1 MTPIMSNRASSC
13 YAYLC
18 EKGYTPMS
26 PLEIRKTLV
35 CKENGVTYRLENLK
49 DCESVEFL
57 IDEDIIQGDTSRC
70 DRLLLIKYGAPIA
83 NLEQW
88 VQIFVELKGG
98 DIEKAVEQIV
108 TTVSNPMFSHSTNI
122 SRRARII
129 TKNRIPSNGSN
140 TKLEKNKK
148 LLAEK
153 YKCYLRC
160 LKSGNP
166 ERFEV

>member
-1 MTPIMSNRASSC
+1 MSNNASSC

-18 EKGYTPMS
+18 EKGYTPKS
-26 PLEIRKTLV
+26 QLKIRRTLV
-35 CKENGVTYRLENLK
+35 CKENGVTYRLDNL
-49 DCESVEFL
+49 DGCESAEFL
-57 IDEDIIQGDTSRC
+57 IDGNIINGDTPRC
-70 DRLLLIKYGAPIA
+70 DRLLLIKYGTPTT

-98 DIEKAVEQIV
+98 DIERAVEQIV
-108 TTVSNPMFSHSTNI
+108 TTVSNSMFNHSTNI

-140 TKLEKNKK
+140 PEIEKAKK
-148 LLAEK
+148 LLAKK